1 MELKFYRCEK
11 CGKVLIVNHELNL
24 EQFKEIKPFDTEGAA
39 EKHIP
44 VVKKACRELIVTV
57 GEVLHPMTAEHS
69 IEWVLVEKENG
80 YEIKYLEAGATP
92 EVRFPVKSGE
102 VKAVYAYCNLHGLWK
117 A

>member
-1 MELKFYRCEK
+1 MELKFYKCEE
-11 CGKVLIVNHELNL
+11 CGKVLIVNHELKL
-24 EQFKEIKPFDTEGAA
+24 EKFKEIKPFEVDGAK

-57 GEVLHPMTAEHS
+57 GDVLHPMTEEHF
-69 IEWVLVEKENG
+69 IQWVLVEKENG
-80 YEIKYLEAGATP
+80 YEVKYLKAGDTP